1 MNVHEA
7 CRQNDAAVFSTCC
20 LSASVWTGFL
30 LFFWLL
36 ASVIEPLPT
45 LALDFFGPEQPD
57 TQSFMYSQHNL
68 IGEADLPV
76 VIVQSLHNDTSFL
89 FWASFVTAV
98 SPWQNCQSL
107 MLRSSPQG
115 RKSCDLSGHPPLT
128 WQRCAIIFPL
138 AHWGWISLKW
148 MSFCV
153 GCTIE
158 RWQFSTLLASTWTHS
173 LGCDLSLLLI
183 SNLGKTTACQLF
195 WKCEKWSNQTQ
206 TMYSVDIVWKKRWI
220 WSGYTG
226 AFEVFISFFTV
237 FLFMASC
244 LRTVTDE

>member
-1 MNVHEA
+1 MLIKWCSCA
-7 CRQNDAAVFSTCC
+7 
-20 LSASVWTGFL
+20 LSRHQYLAFNP
-30 LFFWLL
+30 LFFGSLPL
-36 ASVIEPLPT
+36 VIEPFPT
-45 LALDFFGPEQPD
+45 LAPGFSGPEQPD
-57 TQSFMYSQHNL
+57 TKSFMYSQHNL
-68 IGEADLPV
+68 IWEVDSLV

-89 FWASFVTAV
+89 FRASFVTAV

-138 AHWGWISLKW
+138 AHRGWISLKW

-158 RWQFSTLLASTWTHS
+158 GWQFSTLLASTWTHS

-183 SNLGKTTACQLF
+183 SNLGKKNNSVAAVLEM
-195 WKCEKWSNQTQ
+195 WEMIKPESNFCI
-206 TMYSVDIVWKKRWI
+206 YIHI
-220 WSGYTG
+220 YTLYT
-226 AFEVFISFFTV
+226 FISNV
-237 FLFMASC
+237 Y
-244 LRTVTDE
+244 